1 MTEQPINQLNEI
13 KNLMER
19 SSRFISL
26 SGLSG
31 VFAGI
36 TALIGA
42 AIAFFMLEYDLR
54 YFEPDAFFGT
64 HAKYLTY
71 REMFFLLVLAAAI
84 LMVAVFFAL
93 IFTARKAKKQGLKV
107 WNHTS
112 KLLLINLAIPLIAG
126 GAFCLILLYYRLI
139 FLVASATL
147 IFYGLAL
154 INAGK
159 YTLSEIRWL
168 GVSEVILGLIAA
180 VVPGYGLFVWALGFG
195 VFHIIYGLVM
205 YYKYDHK
212 SS

>member
-1 MTEQPINQLNEI
+1 MTEQPVNQLNEI

-31 VFAGI
+31 IFAGI

-64 HAKYLTY
+64 YAKYLTY
-71 REMFFLLVLAAAI
+71 REMFFLLVLAVI
-84 LMVAVFFAL
+84 VLVMAVFFAL

-126 GAFCLILLYYRLI
+126 GAFCLILLYYRLV
-139 FLVASATL
+139 FLAASATL

-159 YTLSEIRWL
+159 YTLSEIKWL
-168 GVSEVILGLIAA
+168 GVSEVVLGLIAA

-195 VFHIIYGLVM
+195 VFHIIYGMVM